1 MNYKYRYL
9 VVGIFVVISVGI
21 TTFTWLWFQTSSRKE
36 YNTYLAIFNE
46 PVDGINPDSIIRY
59 NGVEVG
65 KVKGIEL
72 DRINP
77 KNIYIYI
84 YILATI
90 PINEETYATIKPQ
103 GITGLSYIDLQLPIK
118 THNKKNLI
126 PHNKPPYPII
136 ETKPSFLYSISENTG
151 TLLKNADAVSV
162 QLKMLFNDT
171 NIKHINNFLTNVDQ
185 VSTSIAEHS
194 NMIGSSIVSMS
205 EILNNMKQN
214 ANNLNTAVKGISDLT
229 QSLSETAHNV
239 NGLLKSIQTNTIQNI
254 NTILLPNLNQTIV
267 NIDKLAL
274 QLDLLVNSINQNPSI
289 LIKGQK
295 INKLGPGE

>member
-1 MNYKYRYL
+1 MNYKYKYL
-9 VVGIFVVISVGI
+9 IVGIFVVISVGI
-21 TTFTWLWFQTSSRKE
+21 TTFTWVWFQANNHKD

-46 PVDGINPDSIIRY
+46 PVDGVSSDSVIKY

-65 KVKGIEL
+65 KVKAIEL
-72 DRINP
+72 DKINP
-77 KNIYIYI
+77 KNIYVYI
-84 YILATI
+84 NILVNI
-90 PINEETYATIKPQ
+90 PINEETYAIIKPQ
-103 GITGLSYIDLQLPIK
+103 GITGLSYIDLQLPSK

-136 ETKPSFLYSISENTG
+136 ATKTSFLYSISENAG
-151 TLLKNADAVSV
+151 SLLKNADDASA
-162 QLKMLFNDT
+162 QLKILFNDN
-171 NIKHINNFLTNVDQ
+171 NIKHINNFLTNLDQ
-185 VSTSIAEHS
+185 VSTAVAEHS
-194 NMIGSSIVSMS
+194 SMIGSSIVSMS

-229 QSLSETAHNV
+229 QSLSETARNV
-239 NGLLKSIQTNTIQNI
+239 NGLLKGLQTNTVQNI

-274 QLDLLVNSINQNPSI
+274 QLDLLVNSINQNPAI